1 MIKHI
6 VEPMDI
12 LKMTLKMSTSN
23 EVMSAQSNIFY
34 VSSEL
39 KSDFDPIKYKS
50 AQHEAMSAQSN
61 IFFICWLRIKKK
73 VMLAQ

>member
-12 LKMTLKMSTSN
+12 LKMTLKMSASN
-23 EVMSAQSNIFY
+23 EV
-34 VSSEL
+34 
-39 KSDFDPIKYKS
+39 KS

-61 IFFICWLRIKKK
+61 IFYVDSELKSDVGPLKYKSAHI
-73 VMLAQ
+73 